1 MKIAIIG
8 ATGLVGRTILEILWE
23 KGYLENNE
31 IILYASA
38 KSSGMIVCVHN
49 HSYIV
54 RKLCDESIDNDIS
67 FALFSAGTKVS
78 IEWAKKFTKNGTYV
92 IDNSS
97 AFRRQRNIPL
107 VVPEINIHTISPKTR
122 IISNPNCST
131 ILLSLPLFALHRKFY
146 AKRIVVSTY
155 QAVSGAGMKGLQDL
169 KNNTTE
175 KFTHPIQNNLI
186 PQIDRFLTDGNTFEE
201 DKLSYEIKKIF
212 EDKNIK
218 LSATAVRV
226 PIENCHSESVNI
238 EFEKSVNLNQAKY
251 ELSKM
256 NGLTLLN
263 ENYLPTPKIANQ
275 KNDVF
280 VGRVRIDKTQK
291 NTLNLFLCGDN
302 IRKGA
307 ALNAIEIMENI
318 IKNHYNLQN

>member
-54 RKLCDESIDNDIS
+54 RKLCDENIDNDIS

-78 IEWAKKFTKNGTYV
+78 IEWAKKFTKNGAYV

-97 AFRRQRNIPL
+97 AFRRQKNIPL

-131 ILLSLPLFALHRKFY
+131 ILLSLPLFALHRKY
-146 AKRIVVSTY
+146 GIKRVIVSTY
-155 QAVSGAGMKGLQDL
+155 QAVSGAGMKGIQDL
-169 KNNTTE
+169 QNQTIE
-175 KFTHPIQNNLI
+175 KFSQHIHNNLI

-201 DKLSYEIKKIF
+201 DKLSFEIKKIF
-212 EDKNIK
+212 GDKTIMV
-218 LSATAVRV
+218 SATAVRV
-226 PIENCHSESVNI
+226 PILNCHSESVNI
-238 EFEKSVNLNQAKY
+238 ELKEPFDLDTIKS
-251 ELSKM
+251 ELSAFKGI
-256 NGLTLLN
+256 NIVDNTT
-263 ENYLPTPKIANQ
+263 LPTPALANN
-275 KNDVF
+275 KDDVF
-280 VGRVRIDKTQK
+280 IGRIRLDRTRK
-291 NTLNLFLCGDN
+291 NCLNLFLCGDN

-307 ALNAIEIMENI
+307 ALNAIQIMETILN
-318 IKNHYNLQN
+318 KYYSL